1 MFKRPK
7 VVAPPPPPKPAGSG
21 FRSITAGEA
30 RSMANRNQPAPTPG
44 VVPIPTNLPKMSGP
58 LGSVAPNS
66 VNKNQPSMTQL
77 QSAANAIRG
86 LRQPATQQIMN
97 AQRGQIATQAP
108 APAGVG
114 LGGRSSSSP
123 MPPQLGLL
131 ANATRGLP
139 KMGGMGMKKGGE
151 VKAKKMAS
159 GGKVSSA
166 SSRGDGCAIKGKTKG
181 RMV

>member
-21 FRSITAGEA
+21 FRSITAGEGRA
-30 RSMANRNQPAPTPG
+30 MANRN
-44 VVPIPTNLPKMSGP
+44 
-58 LGSVAPNS
+58 PN
-66 VNKNQPSMTQL
+66 
-77 QSAANAIRG
+77 
-86 LRQPATQQIMN
+86 QQIMN
-97 AQRGQIATQAP
+97 AQTSQRATQAP
-108 APAGVG
+108 TPAGVG
-114 LGGRSSSSP
+114 LAGMSPSGLRDLVQRSPQSAPTSQQLSLLSNVKQGLP
-123 MPPQLGLL
+123 LGSKQTPTPPSMASQVSGLGLK
-131 ANATRGLP
+131 RPGI
-139 KMGGMGMKKGGE
+139 GMKKGGE

>member
-1 MFKRPK
+1 
-7 VVAPPPPPKPAGSG
+7 
-21 FRSITAGEA
+21 
-30 RSMANRNQPAPTPG
+30 
-44 VVPIPTNLPKMSGP
+44 
-58 LGSVAPNS
+58 
-66 VNKNQPSMTQL
+66 
-77 QSAANAIRG
+77 
-86 LRQPATQQIMN
+86 
-97 AQRGQIATQAP
+97 
-108 APAGVG
+108 
-114 LGGRSSSSP
+114 